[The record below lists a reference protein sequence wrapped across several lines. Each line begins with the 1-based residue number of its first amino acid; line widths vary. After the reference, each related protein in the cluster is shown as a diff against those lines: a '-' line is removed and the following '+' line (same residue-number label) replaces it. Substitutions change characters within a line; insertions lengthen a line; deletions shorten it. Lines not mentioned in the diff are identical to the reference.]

1 MAAAER
7 FVLGRVPYRRRRE
20 PLAVKKRVILGTM
33 VGALAVAGA
42 FAMPAFGTP
51 DAVRRVAN
59 PLSSKQIF
67 FTPASADPKLAALI
81 ARNGVGATSFRFTPA
96 ESRGAPRPLNALQ
109 IATPKTGVVTL
120 RGLGGDRIAPA
131 VGIAPI
137 KYNLVATTAAKRL
150 TVSGA
155 ADGPK
160 VDLGTSPG
168 TRRIDPNFNLS
179 KPSKL
184 KAVTDRPP
192 ADTHL
197 TNDAPQMIDV
207 GGAYSLSRKID
218 VTAGVRYRSP
228 DRDRLAP
235 MPDDR
240 RVDSQAVYVGTTFR
254 F

>member
-1 MAAAER
+1 MI
-7 FVLGRVPYRRRRE
+7 GRVPNKSRRE
-20 PLAVKKRVILGTM
+20 PLVVKKRVILGTM

-51 DAVRRVAN
+51 DAARRVAKA
-59 PLSSKQIF
+59 LSPNQIF

-96 ESRGAPRPLNALQ
+96 ESRGIRRPVVNALQ

-120 RGLGGDRIAPA
+120 RGLNGEPMAPA

-137 KYNLVATTAAKRL
+137 KYNLVSTTAAKRL
-150 TVSGA
+150 TVSGTTDA
-155 ADGPK
+155 AK

-168 TRRIDPNFNLS
+168 TRRIDPGFNLA

-192 ADTHL
+192 TDTRL
-197 TNDAPQMIDV
+197 TGDAPQMIDV

>member
-1 MAAAER
+1 MVVA
-7 FVLGRVPYRRRRE
+7 
-20 PLAVKKRVILGTM
+20 KRVILGTM
-33 VGALAVAGA
+33 VGALAVVGA

-51 DAVRRVAN
+51 DTVRHAAKSLA
-59 PLSSKQIF
+59 PMQIF

-96 ESRGAPRPLNALQ
+96 ESRGIRRPVVNALQ
-109 IATPKTGVVTL
+109 ITAPKTGVVTL
-120 RGLGGDRIAPA
+120 RGLGGDTSAPA

-137 KYNLVATTAAKRL
+137 KYNLVSTTAAKRL
-150 TVSGA
+150 TVPGT
-155 ADGPK
+155 ADTIK

-168 TRRIDPNFNLS
+168 TRRIEPGFNLS

-192 ADTHL
+192 TDTRL
-197 TNDAPQMIDV
+197 TSDAPQMIDV
-207 GGAYSLSRKID
+207 GGAYSLRRNID
-218 VTAGVRYRSP
+218 VTAGVRYKSP

-240 RVDSQAVYVGTTFR
+240 RVDSQAVYVGTTFK

>member
-1 MAAAER
+1 MVVA
-7 FVLGRVPYRRRRE
+7 
-20 PLAVKKRVILGTM
+20 KRVIVGTM

-42 FAMPAFGTP
+42 FAMPASGTP
-51 DAVRRVAN
+51 DTARRSAK
-59 PLSSKQIF
+59 PLSATQIF

-81 ARNGVGATSFRFTPA
+81 ARSGIGTASFRFTPA
-96 ESRGAPRPLNALQ
+96 ESRGTRRPVTTALR
-109 IATPKTGVVTL
+109 IATPTTGVVTL
-120 RGLGGDRIAPA
+120 RGIGGDTSAPA

-150 TVSGA
+150 TVPGT
-155 ADGPK
+155 ADAPK

-168 TRRIDPNFNLS
+168 TRRIDPSFNLS

-192 ADTHL
+192 TDTRL
-197 TNDAPQMIDV
+197 TTDGPQMIDV
-207 GGAYSLSRKID
+207 GGAYSLRRNID
-218 VTAGVRYRSP
+218 VTAGVRYKAQ

-235 MPDDR
+235 LPDDR
-240 RVDSQAVYVGTTFR
+240 RDSQAVYVGTTFK

>member
-1 MAAAER
+1 
-7 FVLGRVPYRRRRE
+7 
-20 PLAVKKRVILGTM
+20 M

-51 DAVRRVAN
+51 DSARRTAK
-59 PLSSKQIF
+59 PATSAQIF

-81 ARNGVGATSFRFTPA
+81 ARNGVGTTSFRFTPA
-96 ESRGAPRPLNALQ
+96 ESRGIRRPVLSALQ

-120 RGLGGDRIAPA
+120 RGLGGDMAAPA

-137 KYNLVATTAAKRL
+137 KYNLVSTTAAKRL
-150 TVSGA
+150 SVPGDA
-155 ADGPK
+155 PK
-160 VDLGTSPG
+160 MDLGTSPG
-168 TRRIDPNFNLS
+168 TRRIDPSFNLS

-192 ADTHL
+192 TTETRL
-197 TNDAPQMIDV
+197 TSDAPQMIDV
-207 GGAYSLSRKID
+207 GGAYSLRRNID
-218 VTAGVRYRSP
+218 VTAGVRYKTP
-228 DRDRLAP
+228 DRDRLAA

>member
-1 MAAAER
+1 VVA
-7 FVLGRVPYRRRRE
+7 
-20 PLAVKKRVILGTM
+20 KRVIVGTM

-51 DAVRRVAN
+51 DSAHRAAR
-59 PLSSKQIF
+59 PLSANQIF

-81 ARNGVGATSFRFTPA
+81 ARSGIGTAPFRFTPA
-96 ESRGAPRPLNALQ
+96 ESRGTRQPAISTLR
-109 IATPKTGVVTL
+109 IAAPKTGVVTL
-120 RGLGGDRIAPA
+120 RGVGGDTSSPA
-131 VGIAPI
+131 FGLAPI

-150 TVSGA
+150 SVPGDTL
-155 ADGPK
+155 K

-168 TRRIDPNFNLS
+168 ARRIDPGFNLS

-192 ADTHL
+192 ADTRL
-197 TNDAPQMIDV
+197 TSDGPQMLDV
-207 GGAYSLSRKID
+207 GGAYSLRRNID
-218 VTAGVRYRSP
+218 VTAGVRYKTQ

-235 MPDDR
+235 LPDDR
-240 RVDSQAVYVGTTFR
+240 HDSQAVYVGTTFK

>member
-1 MAAAER
+1 M
-7 FVLGRVPYRRRRE
+7 G
-20 PLAVKKRVILGTM
+20 KKRVIVGTM

-51 DAVRRVAN
+51 DSVRRAAKS
-59 PLSSKQIF
+59 LTTAQIF

-81 ARNGVGATSFRFTPA
+81 ARNGIGATSFRFTPA
-96 ESRGAPRPLNALQ
+96 ESRGTRRPVAIALQ

-120 RGLGGDRIAPA
+120 RGLSDEVNAPA
-131 VGIAPI
+131 FGLAPI

-150 TVSGA
+150 SVPGDA
-155 ADGPK
+155 PK
-160 VDLGTSPG
+160 MDLGTSPG
-168 TRRIDPNFNLS
+168 TRRIDPGFNLS

-192 ADTHL
+192 ADTRL
-197 TNDAPQMIDV
+197 TNDGPQMIDV
-207 GGAYSLSRKID
+207 GGAYSLRRNID
-218 VTAGVRYRSP
+218 VTAGVRYKAQ

-235 MPDDR
+235 LPDDR
-240 RVDSQAVYVGTTFR
+240 RDNQAVYVGTTFK

>member
-1 MAAAER
+1 MIA
-7 FVLGRVPYRRRRE
+7 
-20 PLAVKKRVILGTM
+20 KRVIVGTM

-42 FAMPAFGTP
+42 FAVPAFGAP
-51 DAVRRVAN
+51 DTVRRVVKSLPTA
-59 PLSSKQIF
+59 QIF
-67 FTPASADPKLAALI
+67 FTPASADPKLAAMI

-96 ESRGAPRPLNALQ
+96 ESRTTRRPVLSALQ

-120 RGLGGDRIAPA
+120 RGLGGDSAAPA

-137 KYNLVATTAAKRL
+137 KYNLVSTTAAKRL
-150 TVSGA
+150 TVPGT
-155 ADGPK
+155 ADTAK

-168 TRRIDPNFNLS
+168 TRRIDPSFNLS

-184 KAVTDRPP
+184 KAVTERPP
-192 ADTHL
+192 ADTRL
-197 TNDAPQMIDV
+197 TADAPQMIDV
-207 GGAYSLSRKID
+207 GGAYSLRRNID
-218 VTAGVRYRSP
+218 VTAGVRYKAQ
-228 DRDRLAP
+228 DRDRMAP

>member
-1 MAAAER
+1 M
-7 FVLGRVPYRRRRE
+7 
-20 PLAVKKRVILGTM
+20 KKRVIAGM
-33 VGALAVAGA
+33 FVGALAVAGA

-51 DAVRRVAN
+51 DAVRRAATSLPTN
-59 PLSSKQIF
+59 QIF

-81 ARNGVGATSFRFTPA
+81 ARNGIGATPFRFTPA
-96 ESRGAPRPLNALQ
+96 ESRGMRRPAVSALQ

-120 RGLGGDRIAPA
+120 RSFGNDPAAPT

-137 KYNLVATTAAKRL
+137 KYNLVSTTAAKRL
-150 TVSGA
+150 TVSTTGESA
-155 ADGPK
+155 K

-168 TRRIDPNFNLS
+168 ARRIDPGFNLS
-179 KPSKL
+179 RPSKL

-192 ADTHL
+192 ADTRL
-197 TNDAPQMIDV
+197 TGDGPQMIDV
-207 GGAYSLSRKID
+207 GGAYSLRRNID
-218 VTAGVRYRSP
+218 VTAGVRYKAQ

>member
-1 MAAAER
+1 M
-7 FVLGRVPYRRRRE
+7 G
-20 PLAVKKRVILGTM
+20 KKRVIVGTM

-51 DAVRRVAN
+51 DSVRRAAK
-59 PLSSKQIF
+59 PLSTAQIF

-81 ARNGVGATSFRFTPA
+81 ARNGIGATSFRFTPA
-96 ESRGAPRPLNALQ
+96 ESRGTRRPVATALQ

-120 RGLGGDRIAPA
+120 RGLGGETGAPA
-131 VGIAPI
+131 FGLAPI
-137 KYNLVATTAAKRL
+137 KYNLASTTAAKRL
-150 TVSGA
+150 TLPGDA
-155 ADGPK
+155 PK

-168 TRRIDPNFNLS
+168 TRRIDPGFNLS

-192 ADTHL
+192 ADTRL

-207 GGAYSLSRKID
+207 GGAYSLRRNID
-218 VTAGVRYRSP
+218 VTAGVRYKSP

-240 RVDSQAVYVGTTFR
+240 RVDSQAVYVGTTFK

>member
-1 MAAAER
+1 M
-7 FVLGRVPYRRRRE
+7 
-20 PLAVKKRVILGTM
+20 VKKRVIVGTM

-42 FAMPAFGTP
+42 FAVPAFGTP
-51 DAVRRVAN
+51 DAARRLVK
-59 PLSSKQIF
+59 PLSAGQIF

-96 ESRGAPRPLNALQ
+96 ESRGNRRPVLTALQ

-120 RGLGGDRIAPA
+120 RGQGGDTSAPA
-131 VGIAPI
+131 VGLAPI
-137 KYNLVATTAAKRL
+137 KYDLVATTAAKRL
-150 TVSGA
+150 TVPGDA
-155 ADGPK
+155 PK

-168 TRRIDPNFNLS
+168 TRRIDPGFNLS

-192 ADTHL
+192 ADTRL
-197 TNDAPQMIDV
+197 TSDGPQMIDV
-207 GGAYSLSRKID
+207 GGAYSLRRNID
-218 VTAGVRYRSP
+218 VTAGVRYKSP

-240 RVDSQAVYVGTTFR
+240 RVDSQAVYVGTTFK

>member
-1 MAAAER
+1 
-7 FVLGRVPYRRRRE
+7 
-20 PLAVKKRVILGTM
+20 M

-51 DAVRRVAN
+51 DSARRAGK
-59 PLSSKQIF
+59 PLSVNQIF

-81 ARNGVGATSFRFTPA
+81 ARNGIGTTAFRFTPA
-96 ESRGAPRPLNALQ
+96 ESRGIRRPVVTAIQ

-120 RGLGGDRIAPA
+120 RGLGGDTSAP
-131 VGIAPI
+131 GLGLAPI

-150 TVSGA
+150 SVPG
-155 ADGPK
+155 DPPK
-160 VDLGTSPG
+160 ADLGTSPG
-168 TRRIDPNFNLS
+168 TRRIDPGFNLS

-192 ADTHL
+192 ADTRL
-197 TNDAPQMIDV
+197 TSDGPQMIDV
-207 GGAYSLSRKID
+207 GGAYSLRRNID
-218 VTAGVRYRSP
+218 VTAGVRYKAQ

-235 MPDDR
+235 LPDDR